1 MYENVGLEIGYLY
14 GNLLYGKIL
23 IFFFVFN
30 KKKNYVVYICFV
42 CLKVC
47 EKIKGFVIFVWF
59 ILIF

>member
-23 IFFFVFN
+23 IFFLFLI

-42 CLKVC
+42 CLKNV
-47 EKIKGFVIFVWF
+47 V
-59 ILIF
+59 